1 MHKLCIREILP
12 GAVSDTDSD
21 GESMVDSLLLLV
33 VVVAAAVAVVIN
45 IISQEIKREKS
56 FDEL

>member
-1 MHKLCIREILP
+1 MYKLCIRKILP
-12 GAVSDTDSD
+12 GAASDADSD
-21 GESMVDSLLLLV
+21 GESMDDSLLFIV

>member
-1 MHKLCIREILP
+1 MYKLCIREILP
-12 GAVSDTDSD
+12 GAASDADYD
-21 GESMVDSLLLLV
+21 GESMVDSLLLV

-45 IISQEIKREKS
+45 IISQEIKQEKS

>member
-1 MHKLCIREILP
+1 MYKLCIREILP
-12 GAVSDTDSD
+12 GAASDADSD
-21 GESMVDSLLLLV
+21 GESMVDSLLLP

-45 IISQEIKREKS
+45 IISQEIKRGKS

>member
-1 MHKLCIREILP
+1 MYKLCIREISP
-12 GAVSDTDSD
+12 GAASDADSD
-21 GESMVDSLLLLV
+21 GESMVDSLLLV

>member
-1 MHKLCIREILP
+1 M
-12 GAVSDTDSD
+12 SDADSD
-21 GESMVDSLLLLV
+21 GESMVDSLLHLV
-33 VVVAAAVAVVIN
+33 VVVVAAVAVVIN